1 MLQKVNPTYVGSDDE
16 VKRWRRVLER
26 SWRGGEGVEGRLR
39 DKDEENRV
47 NVLSDGCQEKR
58 CFNTW

>member
-1 MLQKVNPTYVGSDDE
+1 
-16 VKRWRRVLER
+16 VLER

-58 CFNTW
+58 CFNT

>member
-26 SWRGGEGVEGRLR
+26 SWRGRR
-39 DKDEENRV
+39 R
-47 NVLSDGCQEKR
+47 R
-58 CFNTW
+58 RRAF